1 MGNSC
6 ASKKVPDVELQVDGN
21 TASCFDRIKCKSSC
35 CVVVETSQNTQT
47 VVSSENVGFGVSGS
61 LGSSQSKKK
70 LSKKK
75 K

>member
-47 VVSSENVGFGVSGS
+47 VVSSENVA
-61 LGSSQSKKK
+61 LGSSQSKKE